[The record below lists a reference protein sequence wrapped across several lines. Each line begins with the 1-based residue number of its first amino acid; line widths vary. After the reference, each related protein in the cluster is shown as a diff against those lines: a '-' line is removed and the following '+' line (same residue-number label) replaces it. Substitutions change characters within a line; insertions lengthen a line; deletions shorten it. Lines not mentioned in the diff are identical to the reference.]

1 MATIAS
7 DHHASTGF
15 SAATLL
21 APFRAVGRFMIMLAE
36 SGPQMRAL
44 NRLSG
49 MSDSELSAKGLSRNA
64 EIRRIIG
71 ASAAV

>member
-7 DHHASTGF
+7 DPHASTGL

-36 SGPQMRAL
+36 SSSQVRAL
-44 NRLSG
+44 TRLSE
-49 MSDSELSAKGLSRNA
+49 MSDDELSAKGLSRNA

-71 ASAAV
+71 ASAVV